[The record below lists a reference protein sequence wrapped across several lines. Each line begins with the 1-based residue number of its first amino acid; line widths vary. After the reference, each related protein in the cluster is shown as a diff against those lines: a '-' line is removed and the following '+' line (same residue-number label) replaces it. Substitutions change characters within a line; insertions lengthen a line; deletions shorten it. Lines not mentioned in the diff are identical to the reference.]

1 MVCYKAGFRY
11 TLADSDMNSSPEQ
24 PSPAH
29 SGTPFGGM
37 QTSANASAGSAAP
50 TAPACL
56 PFTFSG
62 SAREYFPI
70 WLVNLLLSICTLG
83 IYSAW
88 AKVRTLR
95 WFYGHTNVGGHS
107 FDYHATGGQIFK
119 GRMLAMGVIALLAL
133 PGLVHPFLQLLS
145 LLAFGFL
152 IPWAINASLRFQMR
166 VSSWR
171 NVRFDFSG
179 SYRRAFWIYVGLPV
193 VLAIGAI
200 LLIFLF
206 AWGMERYVQPTAYR
220 HASTGPII
228 AVTIGFVALMLLA
241 SLAVT
246 PIFAR
251 MRAVYI
257 AGNTQLGTA
266 PFTLSLSLKRLYR
279 LMGSSLLAALAA
291 AVVVALL
298 FIGII
303 VLGISASSANEY
315 DISPT
320 NPFGFYHWM
329 VMAALVGFYLAVG
342 VFTVH
347 FIVHVRNE
355 VLNQLVVAD
364 AHRLRSTL
372 SPWKIIWILLSN
384 AVVVAFTLGL
394 MLPWA
399 KVRMTRYVCDNV
411 TLLAHAD
418 ELDTFVSS
426 GTRPPS
432 STGGEFSAME
442 GLSAGLGI

>member
-11 TLADSDMNSSPEQ
+11 TLADSDMNPSPEQ
-24 PSPAH
+24 PSPTH

-37 QTSANASAGSAAP
+37 QTPANASAGSAAP
-50 TAPACL
+50 TAAASL

-70 WLVNLLLSICTLG
+70 CLVNLLLSICTLG

-119 GRMLAMGVIALLAL
+119 GRVLAILVIALLAL

-179 SYRRAFWIYVGLPV
+179 TYGRAFWIYVGLPV
-193 VLAIGAI
+193 ALAIGAI

-206 AWGMERYVQPTAYR
+206 AWGMERYVQPAAYR
-220 HASTGPII
+220 HATVGPII
-228 AVTIGFVALMLLA
+228 AATIGFVAVMLLA
-241 SLAVT
+241 SLAAT

-266 PFTLSLSLKRLYR
+266 PFTLALSLKRLYR
-279 LMGSSLLAALAA
+279 LMGRSLLAALAVGIGASVLFYALFKQSGMNFGTDGGLHEAQA
-291 AVVVALL
+291 AGV
-298 FIGII
+298 FGGI
-303 VLGISASSANEY
+303 
-315 DISPT
+315 
-320 NPFGFYHWM
+320 F
-329 VMAALVGFYLAVG
+329 GFYLAVG
-342 VFTVH
+342 IFTVH
-347 FIVHVRNE
+347 FIIHMRNE
-355 VLNQLVVAD
+355 VLNQLVMAD

-372 SPWKIIWILLSN
+372 SPWKVIWILLSN

-399 KVRMTRYVCDNV
+399 KVRMSRYVCDNV
-411 TLLAHAD
+411 TLLAHEDA
-418 ELDTFVSS
+418 LDAFVNSNS
-426 GTRPPS
+426 RPPS
-432 STGGEFSAME
+432 SAGGEFSAME
-442 GLSAGLGI
+442 GLSAGLGL